1 MEKRTPETEATRR
14 FDRPKALSRVE
25 GLKAPSVV
33 EGLTLAATGSGNRD
47 RSGDWYPRNPRN
59 PRSNGSRKEA
69 PGDGAPREGF
79 HHKDT
84 KAQRKILS
92 QQIFSMDRPLC
103 LCAFVVQWIGDRSR
117 RRALLSL
124 GALSLPAVS
133 QTTQKNRLTSL
144 RLHFRVFRVFR
155 GNGILRLCAFAPSRE
170 NGSGTAAARRL
181 ASAKSE

>member
-84 KAQRKILS
+84 KAQRGILS
-92 QQIFSMDRPLC
+92 EQILSMDRPLC
-103 LCAFVVQWIGDRSR
+103 LCAFVIQWIEDRSR
-117 RRALLSL
+117 RKALLSVR
-124 GALSLPAVS
+124 ALSLPAVS
-133 QTTQKNRLTSL
+133 QTLTCRTGVCRAYRTGACRTRRNGGLNAAVRNL
-144 RLHFRVFRVFR
+144 RITRPA
-155 GNGILRLCAFAPSRE
+155 GCSPA
-170 NGSGTAAARRL
+170 GTRSP
-181 ASAKSE
+181 AS